1 MRDGKALSKLVRHSH
16 KIIRKSSNQHRFTPA
31 FSCLLAKTLE
41 VDLEVRIDEAESELN
56 TFTSDQDF
64 LETVQSF
71 RNLQKKHDSLTN
83 RAKQVATTHEDVIF
97 KRFKDGVEAANK
109 ELAVETKKVR
119 ELSQISG
126 FDEDYLESQLQLL
139 KDISKAQQVSKKI
152 SF

>member
-1 MRDGKALSKLVRHSH
+1 M
-16 KIIRKSSNQHRFTPA
+16 
-31 FSCLLAKTLE
+31 
-41 VDLEVRIDEAESELN
+41 
-56 TFTSDQDF
+56 
-64 LETVQSF
+64 ETVQSF
-71 RNLQKKHDSLTN
+71 RNLQKKHDSLAN

-139 KDISKAQQVSKKI
+139 KDISKAQQVSKMKN
-152 SF
+152 

>member
-1 MRDGKALSKLVRHSH
+1 M
-16 KIIRKSSNQHRFTPA
+16 
-31 FSCLLAKTLE
+31 
-41 VDLEVRIDEAESELN
+41 
-56 TFTSDQDF
+56 
-64 LETVQSF
+64 
-71 RNLQKKHDSLTN
+71 
-83 RAKQVATTHEDVIF
+83 ATTHEDVIF

-139 KDISKAQQVSKKI
+139 RDISKAQQVSKKI